1 MSILDRLI
9 NIRNELATVSCRIDL
24 YNSEMSVLH
33 AKNKEVQDSNI
44 ELSEKLKDLRKSTE
58 RSIERLETLITN
70 IDDV

>member
-9 NIRNELATVSCRIDL
+9 NIRNELATVSCRIDS
-24 YNSEMSVLH
+24 YNSEIDVLNI
-33 AKNKEVQDSNI
+33 KNMELRDSNI

-58 RSIERLETLITN
+58 KSIERLETLITN

>member
-9 NIRNELATVSCRIDL
+9 NIRNELVLVSCRIDS
-24 YNSEMSVLH
+24 YNTEIGVLNT
-33 AKNKEVQDSNI
+33 KNIDVQNSNI